1 MKKPI
6 LLTLL
11 LSLVLAIGL
20 SIGAVEQRTRV
31 LTESAQVTILR
42 DFTFASPIH
51 FRNVAELNKALL
63 AALEIMPKEIWLR
76 AIHVDGEVLTTAHLA
91 KTNNT
96 SWDEITSVSRTSANR
111 SEVLTTI
118 EWPTKKAGGKYN
130 SAGALGALPLM
141 NAQFLTSIPVY
152 SAVDPLR
159 TDITRSAYQQAL
171 IPITGRPL
179 SFITGYIEQGISLRE
194 IVTPLM
200 PILGFI
206 FAISLMI
213 GLSVIFTFRIF
224 IRRVDLETAE
234 LAVCVNWTDEQ
245 GVSQKIEPSLQQNL
259 NLQEITTAFNRLI
272 SDQHELRAH
281 SAVDTFNV
289 NESRIQGVNAAYF
302 DPVTQLPC
310 RQLLLEQMTVLMDIA
325 ARERRYVGLVLLEV
339 GSIGEILKTHGRE
352 FSDDV
357 LREITSRILNSV
369 RKCDIVS
376 RGYDAEGAAILDAD
390 QFCVVLHG
398 INDTQEALA
407 HAEGLIDLVRAPVKE
422 SLKLQVAAGVAAA
435 PLHGET
441 PESLLSAAKAAL
453 VAARES
459 NAPSGVIF
467 FEEQHAKGTYR

>member
-20 SIGAVEQRTRV
+20 GVGAVEQRTR
-31 LTESAQVTILR
+31 LLAESAQATISR
-42 DFTFASPIH
+42 HFSFAPLLH
-51 FRNVAELNKALL
+51 FRNEAELNKALVT
-63 AALEIMPKEIWLR
+63 ALEIMPKEVWLR

-91 KTNNT
+91 KTNDT
-96 SWDEITSVSRTSANR
+96 SWAGITSISRTSANR

-118 EWPTKKAGGKYN
+118 EWPTNKASGKYN
-130 SAGALGALPLM
+130 SAGALAALPFM
-141 NAQFLTSIPVY
+141 NAQFLISIPVY
-152 SAVDPLR
+152 SSVDPLR
-159 TDITRSAYQQAL
+159 TDITRLAYQQAL
-171 IPITGRPL
+171 IPVTGQPPT
-179 SFITGYIEQGISLRE
+179 FIAGYIEQGISLRE
-194 IVTPLM
+194 IVTPMM

-206 FAISLMI
+206 LAISFMV
-213 GLSVIFTFRIF
+213 GLTVMFTFRVF
-224 IRRVDLETAE
+224 IRRVDLEAAE
-234 LAVCVNWTDEQ
+234 LPVFVNLTDEQ
-245 GVSQKIEPSLQQNL
+245 DLSQKIEPSLQQNL

-272 SDQHELRAH
+272 SDQHELLAR
-281 SAVDTFNV
+281 STLDEFNV
-289 NESRIQGVNAAYF
+289 NESRTQGVNAAYF

-339 GSIGEILKTHGRE
+339 GSIEDILKTHGRE

-376 RGYDAEGAAILDAD
+376 RGYDVDGAAILDAD

-407 HAEGLIDLVRAPVKE
+407 RAEGLLDLVRAPVKA
-422 SLKLQVAAGVAAA
+422 SLKLQVVASVAAA

-441 PESLLSAAKAAL
+441 PESLLSAVKVAL
-453 VAARES
+453 VEARES
-459 NAPSGVIF
+459 NASSGVMF
-467 FEEQHAKGTYR
+467 SEKKHTKGTYR